1 MVKHVTRLGRRE
13 IHVAGETVEAF
24 GFAWRH
30 YGARPPEDDEHS
42 YVSDDR
48 RLLRVDW
55 GPGYNGCWSEAR
67 ARGEIF
73 ATIPEHL
80 RIDL

>member
-13 IHVAGETVEAF
+13 IEMAGETVEAF

-30 YGARPPEDDEHS
+30 YGARPPEDDEHF

-55 GPGYNGCWSEAR
+55 GPGSNGCWSEAR